1 MTQAVQLP
9 SGTVT
14 LLFTDIQGS
23 TLLWEAE
30 PEQMA
35 AALRRHDEILR
46 TAIEDA
52 GGYVFKTVGDAF
64 CAAFATAPAAVQAT
78 LVAQRDLRGQAW
90 PTSRPITVRMG
101 LHTGVCEERDGDYF
115 GPVVNR
121 AARLEAVAHG
131 GQVLV
136 SGATA
141 ELLAGALPGGA
152 ALRDLGLHRLK
163 DLGRAEQVFQ
173 LEAPQLLSSFPPLA
187 SLDNPE
193 LPNNLP
199 MLLSAFVGREA
210 ELARV
215 RELVSASR
223 LLTLTGA
230 GGSGKTRLALQA
242 AAEQIGRAPDG
253 VWLVEL
259 ASLTDGGQI
268 AGAVAAALGI
278 QDQAG
283 PALAE
288 ALVRAL
294 TAQDTLIV
302 LDNCEHLIDDAAKFC
317 EQVIQRCP
325 QVRILATSREPL
337 GIDGERVY
345 RVPSLSLP
353 GDVEMVEEV
362 AASDAVRLFAERARD
377 SGFILDRQSAPL
389 VATICRRLDGIPLAL
404 ELAAARLSS
413 MSLKQ
418 ISDRLDQRFRLL
430 TGGSRNAMPRQQT
443 LQATVEWSFGLLG
456 QQERDTLARL
466 SVFVESFDLDAAE
479 ALCTTPAV
487 DAFDVADLLGSL
499 VDKSLVVADHGDGAV
514 RYRLLES
521 IRQYSAQELL
531 RSAGDA
537 EVLRVRD
544 LHADYYLRLAQT
556 AAPALTGSGQRDW
569 LRRLDCEWDNLRAA
583 FAHLAAE
590 QRADDVL
597 RLAVDVER
605 FAITRAH
612 ADVLSYLRP
621 AIEQAGPA
629 ASVLLADGMTVAAQ
643 LSTLFLRTDAA
654 EMAAA
659 RSYSEQA
666 LAMAQALGDRRT
678 EARAISRLIESAYID
693 GDSDIA
699 HRLAEQGVAIAR
711 ELGDAQVLGEQLQNL
726 GYTAPDEEASQRA
739 RLEALACFRQS
750 GDDLLACSLL
760 TNLASAEL
768 HAGRIEEGSAHLEAA
783 MALAERVGGD
793 LVVYAVRGNL
803 ALLRLIQRR
812 YAEAAPLVRSAMLL
826 SRRLGPGVP
835 SGELIFA
842 AACCAGWQG
851 DYLRAAR
858 LHGAGD
864 ADIKASLELRT
875 IKWSQAEQE
884 LREREQAMLQR
895 AARDGRLPGCLPI
908 RRAVVARAGYGPR
921 ARPGLGQLTGHPPG
935 AAGLRALICGPPK
948 PATSQFANSA
958 RWS

>member
-1 MTQAVQLP
+1 MTQAVQP
-9 SGTVT
+9 PTGTVT

-23 TLLWEAE
+23 TRLWEAE
-30 PEQMA
+30 PGQMA

-52 GGYVFKTVGDAF
+52 DGYVFKTVGDAF
-64 CAAFATAPAAVQAT
+64 CAAFATAAAAVGAA
-78 LVAQRDLRGQAW
+78 LAAQRGLGEQAW
-90 PTSRPITVRMG
+90 LTSRPIRVRMG

-152 ALRDLGLHRLK
+152 ELRDLGPHRLK

-173 LEAPQLLSSFPPLA
+173 LDAPQLPNSFPPLA

-210 ELARV
+210 ELAQV
-215 RELVSASR
+215 RELVSSSR
-223 LLTLTGA
+223 LVMLTGA

-259 ASLTDGGQI
+259 APLTDGGQI
-268 AGAVAAALGI
+268 DGAVAAALGI

-288 ALVRAL
+288 ALIRAL

-302 LDNCEHLIDDAAKFC
+302 LDNCEHLIDDAAKLC

-325 QVRILATSREPL
+325 RVRILATSREPL

-353 GDVEMVEEV
+353 GDVEVAEEV

-377 SGFILDRQSAPL
+377 SGFALDGNSAPL

-418 ISDRLDQRFRLL
+418 VSDRLDHRFRLL

-443 LQATVEWSFGLLG
+443 LQATVEWSFGLLNER
-456 QQERDTLARL
+456 ERDTLARL
-466 SVFVESFDLDAAE
+466 SVFAEGFDLDAAE
-479 ALCTTPAV
+479 ALCTTAAV

-499 VDKSLVVADHGDGAV
+499 VGKSLVVADHGADSV

-531 RSAGDA
+531 RGDSDA
-537 EVLRVRD
+537 EVLRIRD
-544 LHADYYLRLAQT
+544 RHADYYLRLGQT
-556 AAPALTGSGQRDW
+556 AAPELVGHGQRDW
-569 LRRLDCEWDNLRAA
+569 LRRLDGEWDNLRAA
-583 FAHLAAE
+583 FAHLAAD
-590 QRADDVL
+590 QRADDVM
-597 RLAVDVER
+597 RLAVALER
-605 FAITRAH
+605 FVITRAH
-612 ADVLSYLRP
+612 ADVLGYLRP
-621 AIEQAGPA
+621 AIEQAESAP
-629 ASVLLADGMTVAAQ
+629 SVLLAEAMTVAAQ
-643 LSTLFLRTDAA
+643 LITLFLRTDAA

-659 RSYSEQA
+659 RTYGERA
-666 LAMAQALGDRRT
+666 LAMARELGDRRT
-678 EARAISRLIESAYID
+678 EANAISRLVESVYMD
-693 GDSDIA
+693 GDLA
-699 HRLAEQGVAIAR
+699 TAAGLAEQGVAIAR
-711 ELGDAQVLGEQLQNL
+711 ELGDVQLLGDHLQNL
-726 GYTAPDEEASQRA
+726 GYTTSDEEVQ
-739 RLEALACFRQS
+739 
-750 GDDLLACSLL
+750 
-760 TNLASAEL
+760 
-768 HAGRIEEGSAHLEAA
+768 
-783 MALAERVGGD
+783 
-793 LVVYAVRGNL
+793 
-803 ALLRLIQRR
+803 
-812 YAEAAPLVRSAMLL
+812 P
-826 SRRLGPGVP
+826 
-835 SGELIFA
+835 
-842 AACCAGWQG
+842 
-851 DYLRAAR
+851 
-858 LHGAGD
+858 
-864 ADIKASLELRT
+864 
-875 IKWSQAEQE
+875 
-884 LREREQAMLQR
+884 
-895 AARDGRLPGCLPI
+895 
-908 RRAVVARAGYGPR
+908 
-921 ARPGLGQLTGHPPG
+921 ARP
-935 AAGLRALICGPPK
+935 A
-948 PATSQFANSA
+948 
-958 RWS
+958 